1 MESSAIAVLVPPA
14 MPQNGVMAAETPV
27 AQGSDGVPSLF
38 SRMLGGS
45 TVQSPQVASPAP
57 AGTPLTTMAISLQ
70 LQPQLQLAANG
81 GVQQALPPSSGN
93 DAQPLQSD
101 GGGLSALLAFQAAVA
116 TMPGSGNPPQVN
128 VVPVESGKV
137 PLLVTQIQTD
147 TGVTVAVRESHE
159 KTSGET
165 QNAPDGATEEGGL
178 LLASVMQL
186 LSQPQTSSESQKRPE
201 AAATK
206 AQVVPEAV
214 SLGATPAVAQAP
226 VLSEARQQVTVASAP
241 ATPVS
246 TVEPAS
252 QVSAVAVAGI
262 SLEKTAPMAE
272 PVDTDRETP
281 AVAGEERSAQAV
293 VQLAGRSLKPLR
305 GGHGPVS
312 VQKGEAPA
320 AETGG
325 PVFNRPLLEVV
336 VEGAKTEQ
344 STEVAASA
352 KVDMPADA
360 AAVGKPSHSLIGG
373 AVGVKVEP
381 TPLPAVAEGVRAPSH
396 EQIMTQVKE
405 QLGKAE
411 LRADDGRVVLRLHP
425 EELGALRIDVK
436 MDDQRLRLHIVAEN
450 PTVRDAL
457 VANMDSLKESLSKQ
471 QIVMERFDVATGQG
485 QDQQQLFR
493 EHRQQV
499 QDGQVPRP
507 NRPATEYAED
517 GEVVNRQAKTAYWAP
532 QEGGLLSVRF

>member
-27 AQGSDGVPSLF
+27 APGSDGAPSLF
-38 SRMLGGS
+38 SRMLGGA
-45 TVQSPQVASPAP
+45 TVQSPQVASPET
-57 AGTPLTTMAISLQ
+57 AGTPLATTAISLQ
-70 LQPQLQLAANG
+70 LQLQLQLAASG
-81 GVQQALPPSSGN
+81 GLQQTLPATTGN
-93 DAQPLQSD
+93 DVKLQQSD
-101 GGGLSALLAFQAAVA
+101 SGGLAALLAFQTAVA
-116 TMPGSGNPPQVN
+116 TVPANGEIQQGSVL
-128 VVPVESGKV
+128 PVDGGKV
-137 PLLVTQIQTD
+137 PILQADTEVTL
-147 TGVTVAVRESHE
+147 AVQESHE
-159 KTSGET
+159 KPSGET
-165 QNAPDGATEEGGL
+165 EDAPGGATEGGGL

-186 LSQPQTSSESQKRPE
+186 LSQPQTPMSSEPQKRSE

-214 SLGATPAVAQAP
+214 PSGGASPAVAQTS
-226 VLSEARQQVTVASAP
+226 VLSEIRQQVTVASAP
-241 ATPVS
+241 ATAVG
-246 TVEPAS
+246 TVEPAT

-262 SLEKTAPMAE
+262 SLDRKAPTAE
-272 PVDTDRETP
+272 PVGTDRETP
-281 AVAGEERSAQAV
+281 AVDGEDRSAQAL
-293 VQLAGRSLKPLR
+293 QLAGRSLKSLR
-305 GGHGPVS
+305 DGHGPVS
-312 VQKGEAPA
+312 IQKGEAPA
-320 AETGG
+320 AETSGR
-325 PVFNRPLLEVV
+325 VFNRPLLEVV
-336 VEGAKTEQ
+336 VEGAETEQ
-344 STEVAASA
+344 STEVAATA
-352 KVDMPADA
+352 KVDVTADA
-360 AAVGKPSHSLIGG
+360 VAVGRPSHSLIGG

-381 TPLPAVAEGVRAPSH
+381 APLPAVAEAVRAPSH

-405 QLGKAE
+405 QIGKAE
-411 LRADDGRVVLRLHP
+411 FRADDGRVVLRLHP
-425 EELGALRIDVK
+425 EELGSLRIDVK
-436 MDDQRLRLHIVAEN
+436 MEDQRLRLHIVAEN

-517 GEVVNRQAKTAYWAP
+517 GEVMNTQTKTAYWAP